1 MPMAL
6 ELLVAA
12 VVCYFVAGLF
22 GLSVARWRPMANLS
36 VATAIAAGL
45 LTVLTAAFWLGGAR
59 ATLTAPISTPLGG
72 FAFRA
77 SPLAGTF
84 LLLTGVVGTGISLY
98 TAGYAPHVGGRL
110 RQATLH
116 SLLNL
121 TLASVLLVLAAANAF
136 SFLLAWEV
144 MVIAT
149 YVLVTVEFDR
159 PGRPQA
165 AFLMLATSEIGLLA
179 MAVGFITVGA
189 LRAGVSFTFVSHHPV
204 ATGAL
209 ASTAFVLFLV
219 GFGVKAGLIPLQGW
233 LSEAHPAAP
242 ANVSA
247 ALSGIVVSMGIY
259 GMVLTVVT
267 LLPSPANW
275 WGYLALGMGVITA
288 AYGVLF
294 SLLVPNLKRML
305 AYSTI
310 ENLGFMVAMLG
321 VALVFVSSHHRL
333 LAAAALVVVIL
344 QALYHALLKSTL
356 FMGAGCVDIG
366 AHGLDT
372 DRLGGLARRMRWTT
386 LLFFIG
392 TMGLAGVPPLN
403 GFQTEWLGLQMLIR
417 ARVLTTPESRVYM
430 AAAGMLLTL
439 TFALAA
445 TAYIRVFGG
454 AFLGAPRSRGAANA
468 VEVPLTMRL
477 GMLVT
482 TGVAIATALLP
493 PIGVGEAAVSANG
506 AIHVPGLLNSILPPF
521 FLHPAQYAL
530 PIRVGGTFL
539 SQVLHANG
547 MVIVPT
553 SFTYAFISPTYI
565 LLSLACIITV
575 IGAVLHLTGRR
586 ARHVSEVWIGA
597 GGEYKAS
604 MQYTS
609 TAFTNLFRSTFGG
622 VFRDERAIER
632 DYHQAPFFA
641 HSVRYVRRVVEPVE
655 TYLYR
660 PIVTSAGYVSA
671 KVGRLQ
677 SGQVSLYLLY
687 LVVVF
692 VIVLLVR

>member
-1 MPMAL
+1 VGL
-6 ELLVAA
+6 ELLAA
-12 VVCYFVAGLF
+12 ALACYTL
-22 GLSVARWRPMANLS
+22 
-36 VATAIAAGL
+36 AGL
-45 LTVLTAAFWLGGAR
+45 LGLGVLRWRFLADLSAAAAIVAGVLVVVTAAFWLGGSR
-59 ATLTAPISTPLGG
+59 ASLTLPISTPIGG
-72 FAFRA
+72 LAFRA
-77 SPLAGTF
+77 TPLAGTF
-84 LLLTGVVGTGISLY
+84 LLLSGVVGTGISLY
-98 TAGYAPHVGGRL
+98 TAGYAPHVGGPL

-121 TLASVLLVLAAANAF
+121 SFAAILLLLAAANAF

-144 MVIAT
+144 MVVST
-149 YVLVTVEFDR
+149 YVLVTLEFDR

-165 AFLMLATSEIGLLA
+165 AFLMLALSKIGFIA
-179 MAVGFITVGA
+179 MAVGFIAVGA
-189 LRAGVSFTFVSHHPV
+189 LQSGVSFATLAHHPV
-204 ATGAL
+204 ASGVL
-209 ASTAFVLFLV
+209 ASAAFVLFLV
-219 GFGVKAGLIPLQGW
+219 GFGVKAGLVPWQGW
-233 LSEAHPAAP
+233 LPEAHPAAP

-247 ALSGIVVSMGIY
+247 ALSGVVVSMGIY
-259 GMVLTVVT
+259 GLVLTVIT
-267 LLPSPANW
+267 LLPAPADW
-275 WGYLALGMGVITA
+275 WGYLALGLGVVTA

-321 VALVFVSSHHRL
+321 LSLVFASSHQRL

-344 QALYHALLKSTL
+344 HAFYHALLKSTL
-356 FMGAGCVDIG
+356 FMGAGCVDVG
-366 AHGLDT
+366 AHGLDM

-392 TMGLAGVPPLN
+392 AMGLAGIPPLN

-417 ARVLTTPESRVYM
+417 SRVLTSPESRVYM

-445 TAYIRVFGG
+445 TAYVRVFGG
-454 AFLGAPRSRGAANA
+454 AFLGAPRSQRAAKA

-482 TGVAIATALLP
+482 AGVAVITALIPPIGIGEAVASAEGATHTPGLLNALLP
-493 PIGVGEAAVSANG
+493 P
-506 AIHVPGLLNSILPPF
+506 
-521 FLHPAQYAL
+521 FLRHPTEFAL

-539 SQVLHANG
+539 SQILHNNG

-553 SFTYAFISPTYI
+553 SFSYAFISPTFI
-565 LLSLACIITV
+565 FLSLVCII
-575 IGAVLHLTGRR
+575 ALTALALRLLGRR
-586 ARHVSEVWIGA
+586 VRRESDVWIGG
-597 GGEYKAS
+597 GGEYRAS
-604 MQYTS
+604 MQYTAS
-609 TAFTNLFRSTFGG
+609 GFTNLFRSTFGG
-622 VFRDERAIER
+622 VFRDQRDIQR

-660 PIVTSAGYVSA
+660 PTVTIASQISRAAG
-671 KVGRLQ
+671 RFQ
-677 SGQVSLYLLY
+677 SGHVSLYLLY
-687 LVVVF
+687 LVAVF
-692 VIVLLVR
+692 VLILLLH